1 MVKVQALVI
10 AMLSLFGCAADPVW
24 VAAPPKAICFEH
36 ADKKCIGD
44 LIAKSVE
51 TEHPG
56 SSRDSAIRSTTAL
69 TLGAGIPTPQLLA
82 DLKTQSEA
90 FMCLRPDGDFV
101 TAGQA
106 INAAREKR
114 FDSALDE
121 ALSVQDPEARVLALR
136 HIAALASRSSDD
148 KAIGRSLNTLSAADK
163 PAYMDALQQRLLT
176 LLATGDIERAN
187 TLRDALLDFYAE
199 RPGSS
204 MELAQI
210 AISYATTGRIDDANA
225 FLKRASGRVK
235 ELNNKDVGVLF
246 GLVIKAAQGVYPPPQ
261 DFYEFSS
268 DAMRLQAY
276 VQLAILFDRSGQ
288 AGYARRVA
296 SDMARFAQKSSFRV
310 DGREATTAFSKVL
323 IEAM

>member
-1 MVKVQALVI
+1 MKAQALII
-10 AMLSLFGCAADPVW
+10 AMLSLCGCAADPAW
-24 VAAPPKAICFEH
+24 VVAPPKAICFEH

-44 LIAKSVE
+44 MIAKSVE

-56 SSRDSAIRSTTAL
+56 SVRDSAIRSTTAL
-69 TLGAGIPTPQLLA
+69 TLGAGIPTPQLLI
-82 DLKTQSEA
+82 DLKTQSET
-90 FMCLRPDGDFV
+90 FMCLRPDSDFV
-101 TAGQA
+101 SAGQA

-121 ALSVQDPEARVLALR
+121 ALSVKDPEAQVLALR
-136 HIAALASRSSDD
+136 HIAALASRSSDV
-148 KAIGRSLNTLSAADK
+148 KAIGRSLNTLNSVDQ

-187 TLRDALLDFYAE
+187 TLRDVLLDFYAK
-199 RPGSS
+199 RPGST

-210 AISYATTGRIDDANA
+210 AIGYVTTGHIEDANV
-225 FLKRASGRVK
+225 FLKRAAGLVK
-235 ELNNKDVGVLF
+235 ELNSKDIGVLF

-288 AGYARRVA
+288 TGYAHRVA

-310 DGREATTAFSKVL
+310 DGRDATNAFSKVL

>member
-1 MVKVQALVI
+1 MVKVQALLI
-10 AMLSLFGCAADPVW
+10 AMLSLCGCAVDPVW
-24 VAAPPKAICFEH
+24 VGAPPKALCFEH

-51 TEHPG
+51 SDYP
-56 SSRDSAIRSTTAL
+56 SSVRDSAIRSITAL

-82 DLKTQSEA
+82 DLKAQSEA
-90 FMCLRPDGDFV
+90 FMCLRPDDDFV
-101 TAGQA
+101 SAGQA
-106 INAAREKR
+106 INSARQKR

-121 ALSVQDPEARVLALR
+121 ALGVKDPEARVLALR
-136 HIAALASRSSDD
+136 HIAALASRSSDV
-148 KAIGRSLNTLSAADK
+148 KAVGRSLNTLNATDMTG
-163 PAYMDALQQRLLT
+163 YMDALQQRLLT

-187 TLRDALLDFYAE
+187 SLRDQLLDFYSK
-199 RPGSS
+199 RTGST

-210 AISYATTGRIDDANA
+210 AITYATTGHIEDANA
-225 FLKRASGRVK
+225 FLKRAAGRNK
-235 ELNNKDVGVLF
+235 ELNNKDIGVLF
-246 GLVIKAAQGVYPPPQ
+246 GLVIKSAQGVYPPPQ
-261 DFYEFSS
+261 DFYEFSN

-288 AGYARRVA
+288 VGYARRAA

-323 IEAM
+323 IQAM

>member
-1 MVKVQALVI
+1 MKAQALVI
-10 AMLSLFGCAADPVW
+10 AILSLCGCAADPAW

-51 TEHPG
+51 SERPG
-56 SSRDSAIRSTTAL
+56 LTRDSAIRTSTAL
-69 TLGAGIPTPQLLA
+69 TQGAGIATPQLLA

-90 FMCLRPDGDFV
+90 FMCLRPDSDFV
-101 TAGQA
+101 SAGQA

-114 FDSALDE
+114 FDAALDE
-121 ALSVQDPEARVLALR
+121 ALGVEDSEARILALR
-136 HIAALASRSSDD
+136 HIAALASRSSDE
-148 KAIGRSLNTLSAADK
+148 KAIGRSLNTLDTSDK

-187 TLRDALLDFYAE
+187 TLRDALFDFYAK

-204 MELAQI
+204 MDLAQI
-210 AISYATTGRIDDANA
+210 AISYATTGHIEDATA
-225 FLKRASGRVK
+225 FLQRASSKVK
-235 ELNNKDVGVLF
+235 ELNSKDIGTLF
-246 GLVIKAAQGVYPPPQ
+246 RLVTKAAQGVYPPPQ
-261 DFYEFSS
+261 DFYEFSN
-268 DAMRLQAY
+268 DATRLQAY
-276 VQLAILFDRSGQ
+276 VQLAVLYDRSGQ
-288 AGYARRVA
+288 VGYVRRVA